1 MMKNELNINDFDK
14 DYSVSVEYDLDDF
27 NDGVISM
34 SKFCGK
40 VASLINL
47 GVSPDAALKYFSHRN
62 ELSTSKKIT
71 EIESNCRIECSKNA
85 NLMSLEENM

>member
-1 MMKNELNINDFDK
+1 MNKNELNINNLDDE
-14 DYSVSVEYDLDDF
+14 YSVSVEYDLDAF
-27 NDGVISM
+27 NDGVKSM
-34 SKFCGK
+34 STFCGK

-47 GVSPDAALKYFSHRN
+47 GVSPDEAVKYFSHRN
-62 ELSTSKKIT
+62 ELSVSKQIT